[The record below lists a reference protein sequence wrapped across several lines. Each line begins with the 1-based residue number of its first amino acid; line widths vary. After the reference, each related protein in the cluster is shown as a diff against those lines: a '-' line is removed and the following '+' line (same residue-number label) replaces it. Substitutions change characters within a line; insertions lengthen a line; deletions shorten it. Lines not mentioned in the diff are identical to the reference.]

1 MLWKKEIRL
10 LNWSSVGVRHNCRPV
25 EAMKK
30 GNIIGSNG
38 SKRGWYWNQ
47 MKWKKNDEKK
57 DVIRVL
63 FSSSKGIMFSPV
75 YLYCEKKKRMRRRV
89 LIHAIWRRWEE
100 QEVGTEKKKGKH
112 GQKKDR
118 QWNERMNRQE
128 LLRILLWEWKG
139 RNDDDDE
146 KQNEVTDACPRP
158 SNLTSYEKRW
168 EGGEK
173 NVLWGSTSV
182 LNIIR
187 VGKRTLD
194 NFEETRITCSKK
206 YMDKKKVTT
215 KTRHA
220 TLQN

>member
-1 MLWKKEIRL
+1 MVLESNEMKEEWWEERRDTGPFFVIQRDHVFSCLSLLWEEKE
-10 LNWSSVGVRHNCRPV
+10 
-25 EAMKK
+25 
-30 GNIIGSNG
+30 
-38 SKRGWYWNQ
+38 
-47 MKWKKNDEKK
+47 DEKK
-57 DVIRVL
+57 
-63 FSSSKGIMFSPV
+63 SSHSCHM
-75 YLYCEKKKRMRRRV
+75 KKMRRTGGRN
-89 LIHAIWRRWEE
+89 REE
-100 QEVGTEKKKGKH
+100 KGKH

-128 LLRILLWEWKG
+128 LLRILLWEWKD
-139 RNDDDDE
+139 RNDDDVE